1 MTPTHYAIS
10 GAILLGY
17 SAISV
22 FFYRFLKKSK
32 DRFFGFF
39 SCAFLLLAFE
49 RTLLIWAWPDQE
61 EKSYVYAVRLIA
73 FLFILYAI
81 VDKNRKH
88 EGINTSGNRP
98 DQSR

>member
-17 SAISV
+17 SAISLI
-22 FFYRFLKKSK
+22 FYRFLKKSK

-61 EKSYVYAVRLIA
+61 EKSYVYAVRLIS

-88 EGINTSGNRP
+88 EGIAADEKRH
-98 DQSR
+98 DRSR